1 MSKDSIGRKGRTE
14 GDETEAEVRF
24 AADATVGRLAKW
36 LRILGYDTALYGER
50 ADGVF
55 LLSAGREGRVALTR
69 VRALA
74 ARQYQGR
81 LLVVRADKLED
92 QLMEVFDAFGLK
104 ADPDR
109 FFRLCLRCN
118 EPLEAMRHEDA
129 EGLVP
134 VYVFENQR
142 NFRRCPACRSVYWP
156 GTHGEHA
163 RSGLIGRIRSR
174 RP

>member
-1 MSKDSIGRKGRTE
+1 MSKGGVDKKVRKEDGGMDT
-14 GDETEAEVRF
+14 EVRF

-36 LRILGYDTALYGER
+36 LRILGYDTTLFGGR
-50 ADGVF
+50 AENAFF
-55 LLSAGREGRVALTR
+55 LAAEREGRVALTR
-69 VRALA
+69 VREWA

-81 LLVVRADKLED
+81 LLVVRADNVEN
-92 QLMEVFDAFGLK
+92 QLMEVFDALGLE

-109 FFRLCLRCN
+109 FFRLCTRCN
-118 EPLEAMRHEDA
+118 VTLEAMRREET

-142 NFRRCPACRSVYWP
+142 SFRRCPVCRSVYWP

-163 RSGLIGRIRSR
+163 KSGLIGRIRSR